1 MNTVVTVNPDTSE
14 INITPEEGFEI
25 DIENS
30 DLKNGKVLLKE
41 VESKYPSEFIYDF
54 NRHGETK
61 EIYLSQKY
69 DYKLE
74 ILDTLLCL
82 RDEYNR
88 IDGFEEGF
96 RLEEENFCIENFD
109 GKLALDIS
117 YYSSKLMHFGKEKSA
132 KLFFKN
138 FEKQL
143 ETVKEFL

>member
-30 DLKNGKVLLKE
+30 DLRNGKIILKE
-41 VESKYPSEFIYDF
+41 VEDKYPTEFKTKIE
-54 NRHGETK
+54 NIHHG
-61 EIYLSQKY
+61 IGVSLKY
-69 DYKLE
+69 GNELE
-74 ILDTLLCL
+74 VLNKLLCL
-82 RDEYNR
+82 RDEYNS

-96 RLEEENFCIENFD
+96 RFEEENFCIENFD

-117 YYSSKLMHFGKEKSA
+117 YYSSKLMHFGKEEFA

-143 ETVKEFL
+143 EIVKEFL

>member
-30 DLKNGKVLLKE
+30 DLRNGKIILKE
-41 VESKYPSEFIYDF
+41 VEDKYPTEFKTKIE
-54 NRHGETK
+54 NIHHG
-61 EIYLSQKY
+61 IGVSLKY
-69 DYKLE
+69 GNELE
-74 ILDTLLCL
+74 VLNKLLCL
-82 RDEYNR
+82 RDEYNS

-96 RLEEENFCIENFD
+96 RFEEENFCIENFD

-117 YYSSKLMHFGKEKSA
+117 YYSSKLMHFGKEESA

>member
-1 MNTVVTVNPDTSE
+1 MNTVVTINPDTSE
-14 INITPEEGFEI
+14 INITPQEGFEI

-30 DLKNGKVLLKE
+30 DLKNGKVILKE
-41 VESKYPSEFIYDF
+41 VESKYPSNFEYNID
-54 NRHGETK
+54 RHGK
-61 EIYLSQKY
+61 LSSLAVSEKY
-69 DYKLE
+69 AVKLNT
-74 ILDTLLCL
+74 LDTLLCL

-96 RLEEENFCIENFD
+96 RFEEENFCIENFD

-117 YYSSKLMHFGKEKSA
+117 YYSSKIMHFGKEESA

>member
-1 MNTVVTVNPDTSE
+1 MNTVVTINPDTSE

-41 VESKYPSEFIYDF
+41 VESKYPSKFDYKF
-54 NRHGETK
+54 
-61 EIYLSQKY
+61 EIDGKLSISWYSKKY
-69 DYKLE
+69 SDKLE
-74 ILDTLLCL
+74 ILYMLLCL

-88 IDGFEEGF
+88 IDGFTEDF
-96 RLEEENFCIENFD
+96 RFEEENFCIENFD

-117 YYSSKLMHFGKEKSA
+117 YYSSKLMHFGKEESA

-143 ETVKEFL
+143 ETIKEFL